1 MESHSSR
8 ILVVTILVSLTS
20 SLAPVSLVLASTA
33 CKFPAIFNFGDSNS
47 DTSGFSA
54 VFGQAGPPHGQSYFH
69 HRPVV
74 IAMASLSLIDFIA
87 KSLIFPFLSAYLD
100 SMGSNFTHGTNFATL
115 SPTVRPPNTTLRQIG
130 ISPISLDVQYDQFY
144 DFPSRSQIVR
154 SRGPCSFPAI
164 FNFGDSNSDTGGL
177 SAAFGQAPYPNG
189 ETYFHVPSGR
199 FSDGRLV
206 IDFIAE
212 SLGLPHLSAFLDSMG
227 SNFSHGANFATA
239 GSTVIPPNT
248 TISQGG
254 ASPISLDVQLL
265 QFSDFRTRSQIYRT
279 KGELFEKSLPKEE
292 YFSQAL
298 YTLDIGQ
305 NDITAGYKLNW
316 TAEQVKAY
324 LPYVLTQL
332 SNAIKSVY
340 DQGGRSFWIHN
351 TGPLGCL
358 PYVLVRFVT
367 DPAQIN
373 KYGCAYQIDEV
384 AKFFNQR
391 LKEAV
396 VQLKKDLPL
405 AAITYV
411 DVYSVKYTLITQ
423 AKKYGFE
430 NPLIACCG
438 HGGKYNFDRYAKCG
452 AKKMINGTETLI
464 AKSCDDPT
472 VRINW
477 DGTHFTEAANKWI
490 FQQIVNG
497 SFSDPPNP
505 LKTACR
511 CG

>member
-1 MESHSSR
+1 MEFVFLKHHVLFG
-8 ILVVTILVSLTS
+8 LVIW
-20 SLAPVSLVLASTA
+20 
-33 CKFPAIFNFGDSNS
+33 
-47 DTSGFSA
+47 
-54 VFGQAGPPHGQSYFH
+54 
-69 HRPVV
+69 
-74 IAMASLSLIDFIA
+74 
-87 KSLIFPFLSAYLD
+87 
-100 SMGSNFTHGTNFATL
+100 ATL
-115 SPTVRPPNTTLRQIG
+115 LPSPG
-130 ISPISLDVQYDQFY
+130 ICT
-144 DFPSRSQIVR
+144 
-154 SRGPCSFPAI
+154 GPCSFPAI

-206 IDFIAE
+206 IDFI
-212 SLGLPHLSAFLDSMG
+212 G

-239 GSTVIPPNT
+239 GSTVIFPNT
-248 TISQGG
+248 TISQSG

-265 QFSDFRTRSQIYRT
+265 QFSDFHTRSQIYRT

-298 YTLDIGQ
+298 YTFDIGQ

-332 SNAIKSVY
+332 SNAIKKVY
-340 DQGGRSFWIHN
+340 GQGGRSFWIHN

-373 KYGCAYQIDEV
+373 KYGCADQINEV
-384 AKFFNQR
+384 AQFFNQR

-396 VQLKKDLPL
+396 IQLKKDLPL
-405 AAITYV
+405 AAINYV

-452 AKKMINGTETLI
+452 AKKIINGTETLI

-511 CG
+511 CS